1 MEDII
6 LFFVLLIILISLWYY
21 RSRSG
26 LFKYIFKRSEKLNI
40 KISNISKLPKELD
53 EYRLGYMQDT
63 RILGYIIIGFIV
75 FGMLGWL
82 LP

>member
-21 RSRSG
+21 RSGSS